1 MAGIIFPMTI
11 AAQQDKTL
19 CDFENADSYASV
31 GVYDTWEQSP
41 FRTGKLKGNCQVVS
55 NFLNQEDGQLGFA
68 PNESSKILGVQRSR
82 YGSNTFGA
90 LVELK
95 EPFALTKKTQYVHVM
110 MYSPKD
116 GNVMLIGLG
125 NRDDRPWQSKKTEQ
139 FWSTPSS
146 KVQAGKWVDVVFP
159 ISGANGITIHNLLV
173 VLDRNSPHNLMEDFA
188 VYVDNIVLSAKR
200 DPFFSTKVYPINYEE
215 NTKHTRGTDRYLSTI
230 GLTSS
235 NGAQTVDVNQ
245 SAVGTLYVNK
255 MDNCLLAKPGDEITP
270 SFTWKGSWM
279 CGYVYL
285 DKGNDGAFNV
295 SYDDS
300 GITDMGDLM
309 AYSFYKN
316 YNSAGNY
323 VSGEPQVTPPAFDLP
338 ADLNPGF
345 YRMRYK
351 VDWDCVDPGGNTSSS
366 NMITNNGGAIVD
378 VRINVHAD
386 NVNLFRATEANG
398 GGLNGDILLANG
410 NAVTGQTT
418 PFNKAFTIK
427 ASPAPGFEF
436 DYVKIR
442 HGYNLEG
449 PATVCENIQ
458 WEEVTVKASQFT
470 NGEYTVPAKLVDGD
484 IRFVPYFKST
494 TAVTTAKADEAL
506 TLETVKGKLLAKAA
520 APQELSVVD
529 AAGQTVFHG
538 TVDGSRIIPL
548 HKGVYVANGNKV
560 MVP

>member
-41 FRTGKLKGNCQVVS
+41 FRTGKLTGNCQVVS
-55 NFLNQEDGQLGFA
+55 NFLNQEDEQLGFA

-173 VLDRNSPHNLMEDFA
+173 VVDRNSPHNLMEDFA
-188 VYVDNIVLSAKR
+188 VYVDNIVLSSQR

-245 SAVGTLYVNK
+245 SSVGTLYVQK

-309 AYSFYKN
+309 AYSYFKN

-323 VSGEPQVTPPAFDLP
+323 VSGEPQVTPPALD
-338 ADLNPGF
+338 
-345 YRMRYK
+345 RK
-351 VDWDCVDPGGNTSSS
+351 
-366 NMITNNGGAIVD
+366 
-378 VRINVHAD
+378 
-386 NVNLFRATEANG
+386 
-398 GGLNGDILLANG
+398 
-410 NAVTGQTT
+410 
-418 PFNKAFTIK
+418 
-427 ASPAPGFEF
+427 
-436 DYVKIR
+436 
-442 HGYNLEG
+442 
-449 PATVCENIQ
+449 
-458 WEEVTVKASQFT
+458 
-470 NGEYTVPAKLVDGD
+470 
-484 IRFVPYFKST
+484 
-494 TAVTTAKADEAL
+494 
-506 TLETVKGKLLAKAA
+506 
-520 APQELSVVD
+520 SVV
-529 AAGQTVFHG
+529 
-538 TVDGSRIIPL
+538 
-548 HKGVYVANGNKV
+548 
-560 MVP
+560 